1 MVKLLIADDH
11 LPFRQSLKDLVEDN
25 VDLVVVAEASNG
37 YEVLDAM
44 EKAEVDVILLDLNMP
59 GKGGLETLIELKREY
74 PSLPVLII
82 SFHCAEQYASYLIR
96 MGAAGF
102 ISKHETPERLIHAIQ
117 SLIPEPYL

>member
-25 VDLVVVAEASNG
+25 VELMVVAEASNG

-44 EKAEVDVILLDLNMP
+44 EKTEVDVILLDLNMP
-59 GKGGLETLIELKREY
+59 GKGGLETLVDLKREY

-82 SFHCAEQYASYLIR
+82 SFHCTEQYASYLIR
-96 MGAAGF
+96 MGADGF
-102 ISKHETPERLIHAIQ
+102 ISKHEAPARLIHAIQ
-117 SLIPEPYL
+117 SVITEPGL